1 MVARLAIVLIAMMLI
16 VPAAS
21 AQPAATA
28 PDPAALDLARLLM
41 GRDPSLYDDADL
53 GRFRL
58 RIEAALLA
66 SEGSCNPSLVDCQQ
80 AAAAVAAQ
88 FAPALRQTQRERS
101 EQLTAATLAAALR
114 SEEMIR
120 VAAWLR
126 SGEGGRFL
134 DVWASLRGPGHAQRR
149 REVQRDL
156 ARTAPI
162 VFAPARALF
171 LQRIRNIPQ
180 AAPR

>member
-1 MVARLAIVLIAMMLI
+1 MFTRLATALIAMTLI
-16 VPAAS
+16 VPAAG
-21 AQPAATA
+21 AQT
-28 PDPAALDLARLLM
+28 PDPVALDLARLLM
-41 GRDPSLYDDADL
+41 SRDPSLYDDADL

-66 SEGSCNPSLVDCQQ
+66 SEGSCDPSLTDCQQ

-88 FAPALRQTQRERS
+88 FAPTLRQTQRERS

-114 SEEMIR
+114 PEEMSR

-126 SGEGGRFL
+126 NGEGGRFL
-134 DVWASLRGPGHAQRR
+134 DVWASLRGPDHAQRR
-149 REVQRDL
+149 RELQRDL

-162 VFAPARALF
+162 VFGPARALF
-171 LQRIRNIPQ
+171 LQRIRNIPR